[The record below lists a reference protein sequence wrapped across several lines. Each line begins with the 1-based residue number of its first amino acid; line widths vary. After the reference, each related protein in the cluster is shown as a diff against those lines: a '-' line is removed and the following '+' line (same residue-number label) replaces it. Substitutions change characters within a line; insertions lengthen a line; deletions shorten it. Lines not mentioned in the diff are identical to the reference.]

1 MNRQGIVCGNDED
14 MINTMTNGFE
24 YIDDDKYVLIN

>member
-14 MINTMTNGFE
+14 YDKYYDQWFE
-24 YIDDDKYVLIN
+24 YIDDDKYVLID